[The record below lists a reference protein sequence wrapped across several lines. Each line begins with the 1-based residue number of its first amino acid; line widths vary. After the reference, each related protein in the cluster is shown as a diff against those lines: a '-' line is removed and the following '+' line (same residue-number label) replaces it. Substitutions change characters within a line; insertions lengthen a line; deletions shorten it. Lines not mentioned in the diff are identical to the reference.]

1 MKKICVVITARPSY
15 SRIKSLLTA
24 INENP
29 NLELQLI
36 LGASAL
42 LERYGSVI
50 DTIKQDGFEPTEIIH
65 MVIEGGD
72 LSTSAKS
79 TGLGIIELSTA
90 FNNLKPDIVLTV
102 ADRFETIATAIAASY
117 SNIPLAH
124 VQGGEISGS
133 IDEKVR
139 HAVSKL
145 SDIHF
150 VATEKS
156 KERLIKMGESM
167 ESVFLTGCPSID
179 IVKNVVDH
187 SLFENFDPFDSYG
200 GVGSK
205 FDSQSGYIVVLQH
218 PVTTEYNDA
227 AFQIEQT
234 LLAIQKINYPTFWFW
249 PNVDAGSDKISKSIR
264 NHRENKDLENVYF
277 LKNISP
283 EDFIKLMVN
292 AKCLV
297 GNSSAGIRECSYIG
311 TPVVNI
317 GNRQSGREKGLNVI
331 DSGYDWSTILHST
344 EKQISS
350 DRYPQ
355 NNLYGDGSSG
365 IKISKLLEE
374 QSPSIY
380 KKLSY

>member
-15 SRIKSLLTA
+15 SRIKSVLSA

-50 DTIKQDGFEPTEIIH
+50 DTIKEDGFNPNEIIH

-179 IVKNVVDH
+179 IVKNVVEH

-200 GVGSK
+200 GVGDK

-227 AFQIEQT
+227 TFQIEQT

-317 GNRQSGREKGLNVI
+317 GNRQLGREKGLNVLN
-331 DSGYDWSTILHST
+331 SEYDWSTILQST
-344 EKQISS
+344 EKQMSS

-355 NNLYGDGSSG
+355 NNLYGDGSAG

>member
-90 FNNLKPDIVLTV
+90 FNNLKPDIVLTI

-156 KERLIKMGESM
+156 KERLIKMGEAI

-200 GVGSK
+200 GVGGK

-218 PVTTEYNDA
+218 PVTTEYNEA

-264 NHRENKDLENVYF
+264 NHSENKDLENVYF

-317 GNRQSGREKGLNVI
+317 GNRQLGREKGLNVI

-344 EKQISS
+344 EKQMSN

-355 NNLYGDGSSG
+355 NNLYGDGSAG
-365 IKISKLLEE
+365 IKISKLLEK

>member
-90 FNNLKPDIVLTV
+90 FNNLKPDIVLTI

-156 KERLIKMGESM
+156 KERLIKMGEAI

-317 GNRQSGREKGLNVI
+317 GNRQLGREKGLNVI

-344 EKQISS
+344 EKQMSN

-355 NNLYGDGSSG
+355 NNLYGDGSAG
-365 IKISKLLEE
+365 IKISKLLEK

>member
-15 SRIKSLLTA
+15 SRIKSVLSA

-50 DTIKQDGFEPTEIIH
+50 DTIKQDGFNPNEIIH

-179 IVKNVVDH
+179 IVKNVVEH
-187 SLFENFDPFDSYG
+187 SLFKNFDPFDSYG
-200 GVGSK
+200 GVGGK

-218 PVTTEYNDA
+218 PVTTEYNDIT
-227 AFQIEQT
+227 FQIEQT
-234 LLAIQKINYPTFWFW
+234 LSAIQKINYPTFWFW

-292 AKCLV
+292 AKCLI

-317 GNRQSGREKGLNVI
+317 GNRQLGREKGLNVL
-331 DSGYDWSTILHST
+331 DSEYDWSTILQST
-344 EKQISS
+344 EKQMSN

-355 NNLYGDGSSG
+355 NNLYGDGSAG

-374 QSPSIY
+374 QYPSIY

>member
-200 GVGSK
+200 GVGDK

-227 AFQIEQT
+227 SFQIEQT

-331 DSGYDWSTILHST
+331 DSEYDYSKILKST
-344 EKQISS
+344 EKQMSN

-355 NNLYGDGSSG
+355 NNLYGDGYAG

>member
-15 SRIKSLLTA
+15 SRIKSVLSA

-50 DTIKQDGFEPTEIIH
+50 DTIKQDGFNPNEIIH

-179 IVKNVVDH
+179 IVKNVVEH
-187 SLFENFDPFDSYG
+187 SLFKNFDPFDSYG
-200 GVGSK
+200 GVGGK

-218 PVTTEYNDA
+218 PVTTEYNDIT
-227 AFQIEQT
+227 FQIEQT
-234 LLAIQKINYPTFWFW
+234 LSAIQKINYPTFWFW

-292 AKCLV
+292 AKCLI

-317 GNRQSGREKGLNVI
+317 GNRQLGREKGLNVL
-331 DSGYDWSTILHST
+331 DSEYDWSTILQST
-344 EKQISS
+344 EKQMSN

-355 NNLYGDGSSG
+355 NNLYGDGSAG